1 MLQNATRNTVVVRMS
16 AAEKIGEAIRR
27 SLPHIP
33 SDAQALVRSFL
44 HPHSLAIIAGTLAV
58 WATSHAFG
66 VGEIVDVI
74 LIGIG
79 VATVGFSVFEGA
91 VELYG
96 FVTGAQSAQS
106 EADLE
111 KAGQYFARAVTLL
124 GISTLQAILLR
135 GQVKT
140 ITSRGRRP
148 KIHPLPYV
156 GQPPIAGNQLQ
167 LVRPGR
173 IAGGSAGETLAYG
186 EIFVARNQSLMEQR
200 ATLFHELVHRYFSPR
215 TGPFRQL
222 RAELSMSAYS
232 RIALLR
238 YLEEA
243 LAEGHAQLRIYG
255 LANALGAIKFPLQA
269 GYVSVSQLVAEGR
282 AIGAITLGGTI
293 FQVSISPGSIK
304 Q

>member
-1 MLQNATRNTVVVRMS
+1 MLQNATRNTVVVHMP

-79 VATVGFSVFEGA
+79 VATVGLSVFEGA

-111 KAGQYFARAVTLL
+111 KAGQHFARAVTLL

-135 GQVKT
+135 GQGKT
-140 ITSRGRRP
+140 ISNRVFPP
-148 KIHPLPYV
+148 KIRPFPYV
-156 GQPPIAGNQLQ
+156 GLPPPPGNQLT
-167 LVRPGR
+167 LLRVPRLPES
-173 IAGGSAGETLAYG
+173 SAGITNPYG
-186 EIFVARNQSLMEQR
+186 EIVVARNQSISEQR
-200 ATLFHELVHRYFSPR
+200 ATLLHELVHRFFSPR
-215 TGPFRQL
+215 IGPFRQL
-222 RAELSMSAYS
+222 RAELNMSAYLRS
-232 RIALLR
+232 AILR

-243 LAEGHAQLRIYG
+243 LAEGYAQLRIYG

-269 GYVSVSQLVAEGR
+269 GYVSVSQLAAEGR
-282 AIGAITLGGTI
+282 AIGTIALGGTI
-293 FQVSISPGSIK
+293 FQVSISPGMIK